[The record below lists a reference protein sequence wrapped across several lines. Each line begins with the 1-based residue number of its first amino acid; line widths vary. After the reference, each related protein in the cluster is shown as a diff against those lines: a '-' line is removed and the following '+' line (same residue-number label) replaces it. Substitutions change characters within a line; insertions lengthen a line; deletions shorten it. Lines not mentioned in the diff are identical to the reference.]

1 MLSRAPLE
9 SRRQGLYISND
20 GHHQSKARHLP
31 NPTLDRTSL
40 QAIPGSR
47 QRVRRIKLQPFSGN
61 GAFPYWSSPSPV
73 DAPALRNVFRRF
85 TSSAR
90 HSRKTIIRC
99 SSQAIPQH
107 ITLKPLYATLVAHR
121 VTKDSQLLHCSML
134 LVLWSRNCA

>member
-1 MLSRAPLE
+1 MRADVRDFIYRMTAITRAKLE
-9 SRRQGLYISND
+9 
-20 GHHQSKARHLP
+20 
-31 NPTLDRTSL
+31 TSQTPPWTASPL

-47 QRVRRIKLQPFSGN
+47 QRARRIKVQPFSGN
-61 GAFPYWSSPSPV
+61 GAFPYWSSLSPV

-85 TSSAR
+85 TSSRR

-107 ITLKPLYATLVAHR
+107 ITLKPLYTTLVAHR